1 MTSIGTSNF
10 AAPRATVADETSW
23 NGSGIIERK
32 RFVRVR
38 GVVDDG
44 VRALRGMGDFPLNV
58 TR

>member
-23 NGSGIIERK
+23 NGSGIIERR

-44 VRALRGMGDFPLNV
+44 VRALRGMGDFL
-58 TR
+58 